1 MAALLQ
7 KELGLGF
14 RRDKG
19 GKVGMDRRHE
29 ERLSAWINQH
39 AAISITQNDEP
50 WRLEQELVRHGP
62 PLPLNIDMSDHPFKL
77 TLKDMRRALGR
88 T

>member
-1 MAALLQ
+1 
-7 KELGLGF
+7 
-14 RRDKG
+14 
-19 GKVGMDRRHE
+19 MDRRHE

-50 WRLEQELVRHGP
+50 WTLEQELVRHGP